1 MVKKIFCAAAALAL
15 LAALALRFCPR
26 GHGSWET

>member
-1 MVKKIFCAAAALAL
+1 MNKLFSIAAALAL

-26 GHGSWET
+26 GRGSWET